1 MKKRIVARSRG
12 FTLVE
17 LLVVI
22 AIIGILVG
30 LLLPAVQAA
39 REAAR
44 RMSCQNNLK
53 QIGLASLN
61 FESAYKRFAPGV
73 IAGIQNGQ
81 TDFNSWFSNS
91 PGGVAWPNRA
101 PYIGTLPFL
110 LPFME
115 QTALY
120 EPFSQYREL
129 NLAGNVDNT
138 PTTERWRHNGFWI
151 ATPSA
156 NPTNLLDTLVSNRVG
171 MFLCPS
177 DAVDD
182 TGPRYLIHRIN
193 TNPSWGWGILWT
205 GDVQS
210 TYGVTN
216 YLGVAGQCGQVTN
229 NAAVG
234 VTLGVPGVDRAGIF
248 WNRSKTTFGRITD
261 GSSNVL
267 MFGEV
272 IGAYSNPIAKTGR
285 RITAH
290 AWIAGP
296 LFTEIHDPFYA
307 TSTGWKLGLGS
318 DTVCDLFEG
327 CWWYQGWKFS
337 SKHAG
342 GITQFTAADGSV
354 QGLSESIDA
363 KLFLD
368 LSGMADGQVASFTN

>member
-1 MKKRIVARSRG
+1 MKKRIVARHRG

-53 QIGLASLN
+53 QIGLAALN
-61 FESAYKRFAPGV
+61 FESAYKRFPPGL
-73 IAGIQNGQ
+73 IAGIENGQ
-81 TDFNSWFSNS
+81 TDFSWFTTS
-91 PGGVAWPNRA
+91 PGGVGWPERA
-101 PYIGTLPFL
+101 PYIGTLPFI

-120 EPFSQYREL
+120 EPFAQWREL
-129 NLAGNVDNT
+129 NLAGNVDNV
-138 PTTERWRHNGFWI
+138 PTTDRWRHAGFWQ
-151 ATPSA
+151 ATPTA
-156 NPTNLLDTLVSNRVG
+156 TPTNALDVLVSNRIG
-171 MFLCPS
+171 AFLCPS

-182 TGPRYLIHRIN
+182 TGPRYLVHRIN
-193 TNPSWGWGILWT
+193 TNPGWGWGILWT
-205 GDVQS
+205 GNVQS

-216 YLGVAGQCGQVTN
+216 YLGVAGQAGMVTN
-229 NAAVG
+229 PVAAG
-234 VTLGVPGVDRAGIF
+234 VTNGMNRVDRAGIF
-248 WNRSKTTFGRITD
+248 WNRSKTTFGGVTD

-272 IGAYSNPIAKTGR
+272 IGAYSNQIAKSGR

-290 AWIAGP
+290 SWNCGP
-296 LFTEIHDPFYA
+296 LFTEVMRNPYR
-307 TSTGWKLGLGS
+307 TSTGWGAGFGA
-318 DTVCDLFEG
+318 DTICDIGEG
-327 CWWYQGWKFS
+327 CWWFQGWRFS

-342 GITQFTAADGSV
+342 GVIQYTMADGSV
-354 QGLSESIDA
+354 QGLNDNTDDTLI
-363 KLFLD
+363 LN
-368 LSGMADGQVASFTN
+368 LSGRADGTVASIQN

>member
-53 QIGLASLN
+53 QISLAALN
-61 FESAYKRFAPGV
+61 FESAYKRFPPGYL
-73 IAGIQNGQ
+73 AGIENGQ
-81 TDFNSWFSNS
+81 TDFNWFTNS
-91 PGGVAWPNRA
+91 PGGVGWPQRA
-101 PYIGTLPFL
+101 PYIGTLPFI

-120 EPFSQYREL
+120 EPFATFREL
-129 NLAGNVDNT
+129 NLAGNVDNAAT
-138 PTTERWRHNGFWI
+138 ADRWRHAGFWN
-151 ATPSA
+151 ATPTA
-156 NPTNLLDTLVSNRVG
+156 TPTNVLDVLVSNRIG
-171 MFLCPS
+171 AFLCPS

-182 TGPRYLIHRIN
+182 TGPRYLAHRIN
-193 TNPSWGWGILWT
+193 TNPGWGWGVLWT
-205 GDVQS
+205 GNVQS

-216 YLGVAGQCGQVTN
+216 YLGVAGQAGIVTN
-229 NAAVG
+229 PVAAG
-234 VTLGVPGVDRAGIF
+234 MNNGMNRVDRAGIY
-248 WNRSKTTFGRITD
+248 WNRSKTTFGGISD

-272 IGAYSNPIAKTGR
+272 IGAYSNPIAKSGR
-285 RITAH
+285 RITANS
-290 AWIAGP
+290 WNCGP
-296 LFTEIHDPFYA
+296 LFTEVMRNVYRNDP
-307 TSTGWKLGLGS
+307 GWGAGLGG

-327 CWWYQGWKFS
+327 CWWFQGWRFS

-342 GITQFTAADGSV
+342 GIVQYAMADGSV
-354 QGLSESIDA
+354 QGLSDNTDEV
-363 KLFLD
+363 LYLN
-368 LSGMADGQVASFTN
+368 LSGRADGAVASIQN